1 MDRRLL
7 LIAPYIAWLLLL
19 VVAPFTLVFF
29 TAFATRDE
37 LAQLSYGFGLSA
49 FRELLDPVYLTLLGR
64 TAVLAGMN
72 AVLTILAAFPMA
84 FFLSRLPRREASWY
98 LSLLLIPF
106 WTNYLVRLL
115 AFMDVLRL
123 EPFGI
128 SWTYSFHGMLA
139 ALLYNY
145 LPFAVLP
152 LYATLEKVPNSL
164 LEAAQDLGAS
174 KRRVFLRVLW
184 PLTKRSVVSTGLLV
198 FIPSLGE
205 YLIPEIVG
213 GGKSY
218 YLGTFLQ
225 QQFLVARN
233 WPLGSAAV
241 VVLLLLSAAVLG
253 FGGSALREEEA

>member
-7 LIAPYIAWLLLL
+7 LIAPYAAWLILL
-19 VVAPFTLVFF
+19 VVAPFTLILA

-37 LAQLSYGFGLSA
+37 LGQLSFSFSLSA
-49 FRELLDPVYLTLLGR
+49 FRELSEPVYLALLGR
-64 TAVLAGMN
+64 TAWLALAN
-72 AVLTILAAFPMA
+72 SFLTLLAAYPMA

-98 LSLLLIPF
+98 LALLLIPF

-123 EPFGI
+123 EPFGV

-152 LYATLEKVPNSL
+152 LYATLEKIPSSL

-174 KRRVFLRVLW
+174 KRKVFLNVLW
-184 PLTKRSVVSTGLLV
+184 PMTKKSIFSTGLLV

-213 GGKSY
+213 GGKTY

-225 QQFLVARN
+225 QQFLVTRN

-241 VVLLLLSAAVLG
+241 VALLILSALLLS
-253 FGGSALREEEA
+253 FGGSTVREEEA

>member
-7 LIAPYIAWLLLL
+7 LILPYGAWLLFL
-19 VVAPFTLVFF
+19 VLAPFALVAL
-29 TAFATRDE
+29 TAFSRRDE
-37 LAQLSYGFGLSA
+37 LGQLSYSFNLDA
-49 FRELLDPVYLTLLGR
+49 FRELLDPVYLQLLARTGALAIANTLL
-64 TAVLAGMN
+64 TV
-72 AVLTILAAFPMA
+72 AAAYPLA
-84 FFLSRLPRREASWY
+84 FFLSRLPRKEASVY
-98 LSLLLIPF
+98 LALLLIPF

-123 EPFGI
+123 QPFGI
-128 SWTYSFHGMLA
+128 EWTYSFHGMLA
-139 ALLYNY
+139 ALIYNY

-152 LYATLEKVPNSL
+152 LYAALEKIPNSL

-174 KRRVFLRVLW
+174 RRRVFLEVLW
-184 PLTKRSVVSTGLLV
+184 PLTKKSALSTGLLV

-218 YLGTFLQ
+218 YLGPFLQ

-241 VVLLLLSAAVLG
+241 IILLVGSALLLG